1 MVKKKSILLFLKKQ
15 RCQEWWCLDFIH
27 EGKTMRNKEFE
38 EAQNFN
44 IYYSPVPNCGG
55 GSNSRDELVIFM

>member
-1 MVKKKSILLFLKKQ
+1 
-15 RCQEWWCLDFIH
+15 
-27 EGKTMRNKEFE
+27 MRNKEFE

-55 GSNSRDELVIFM
+55 RSNSRDELMIFM

>member
-1 MVKKKSILLFLKKQ
+1 
-15 RCQEWWCLDFIH
+15 
-27 EGKTMRNKEFE
+27 MRNKEFE

-55 GSNSRDELVIFM
+55 RSNSRGELMIFM